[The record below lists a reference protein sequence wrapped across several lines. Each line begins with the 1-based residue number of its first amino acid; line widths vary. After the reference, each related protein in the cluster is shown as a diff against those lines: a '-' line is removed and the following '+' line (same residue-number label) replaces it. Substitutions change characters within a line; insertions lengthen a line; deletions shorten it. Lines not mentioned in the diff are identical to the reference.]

1 MPDRLL
7 VLAVPSA
14 LVLAG
19 LVVHSLV
26 AMPRR
31 RAGAFWVAVLAYG
44 IVRGLGVRWVTEAIG
59 ASFPYEV
66 RDPLWTVGGVSA
78 QEVAGWAI
86 VAYLGW
92 WVGYRFSLRARRP
105 WLFLQVAWAAL
116 FLGAI
121 SWAIEAAA
129 IAARWWHWT
138 VPTASRVFLNVPAI
152 GIVDWFFVGI
162 DFVLPFAAIT
172 APLLRE
178 RPARFLTLLLF
189 PAHFAAHLLPG
200 VWLHS
205 VHWLLVIVAL
215 FLALRSDV
223 EDRPFT
229 ARRDWIPTVA
239 FVTIA
244 VDVALV
250 NLLLVQRPELLQSI
264 VPATVIWLGAIRPA
278 LATAAGA
285 ASLLAAIQLPSLL
298 VATAVAAGG
307 ALLLLL
313 RRRSAAWVAVAAVVV
328 FAVLFHR
335 STAASRADLTGRL
348 DRAIAERTRGN
359 AGEALA
365 QFDAIARDHPTTHV
379 PLAMAAE
386 IDYRGR
392 RLDAAHM
399 KLARAVEIKQD
410 FVRGYR
416 LLAAIDLQRGR
427 RAEGVAWAA
436 RGLEVAPDDV
446 QLRYLAG
453 QEVSEAVDSADT
465 AAGMAALA
473 FEVGDAAGA
482 QRFVSAG
489 LERWPEDPRL
499 RGVAAALA
507 RGR

>member
-7 VLAVPSA
+7 ILALPSA
-14 LVLAG
+14 VVLAG
-19 LVVHSLV
+19 LVAHSLG

-44 IVRGLGVRWVTEAIG
+44 IVRGLGVRWVTGVIG

-66 RDPLWTVGGVSA
+66 REPLLSLGGVSA

-92 WVGYRFSLRARRP
+92 WIGFRFSLRARRP
-105 WLFLQVAWAAL
+105 YLFLQVAWAAL

-129 IAARWWHWT
+129 IAARWWIWT

-172 APLLRE
+172 APSLRD
-178 RPARFLTLLLF
+178 RPVRFLTLLLF

-200 VWLHS
+200 VWLHA
-205 VHWLLVIVAL
+205 VHWLLVIIATV
-215 FLALRSDV
+215 LALRSDA
-223 EDRPFT
+223 EDRPF
-229 ARRDWIPTVA
+229 AWHRDWIPTAA
-239 FVTIA
+239 FAAIVL
-244 VDVALV
+244 DVAVVNVLV
-250 NLLLVQRPELLQSI
+250 VRRPELLQSF
-264 VPATVIWLGAIRPA
+264 VPAVAIWLAAIRPA
-278 LATAAGA
+278 LALATGV
-285 ASLLAAIQLPSLL
+285 ASLLAAAALPSLL
-298 VATAVAAGG
+298 VATAVAVGG
-307 ALLLLL
+307 AVMLWL
-313 RRRSAAWVAVAAVVV
+313 RRRSAAWLAVAAIAV
-328 FAVLFHR
+328 FAVLVHR

-359 AGEALA
+359 LGEALA

-379 PLAMAAE
+379 PLAMAGE
-386 IDYRGR
+386 IDYRGN
-392 RLDAAHM
+392 RLDAAYA

-416 LLAAIDLQRGR
+416 LLAAIDLQRQR
-427 RAEGVAWAA
+427 RAEGAAWAS
-436 RGLEVAPDDV
+436 RGLEVAPEDL

-453 QEVSEAVDSADT
+453 HDVLAAVDTAEA

-482 QRFVSAG
+482 GRFVSAG
-489 LERWPEDPRL
+489 LARWPDDPRL

-507 RGR
+507 SRR